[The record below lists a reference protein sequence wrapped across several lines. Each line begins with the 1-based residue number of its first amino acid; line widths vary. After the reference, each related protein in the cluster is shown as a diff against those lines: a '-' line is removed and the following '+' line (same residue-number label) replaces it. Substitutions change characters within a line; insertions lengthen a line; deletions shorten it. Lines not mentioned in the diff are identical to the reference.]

1 MLVLPFQTERRFGH
15 QKYPAHHRICISIP
29 LPKAEWEH
37 IFSFLRR
44 QLTKDYL
51 SMNNKTLE
59 RILQFWLR
67 TEDYSIE
74 QYDHAIDLFFAEY
87 PGRHNYPSE
96 RKKATNVQSKPS
108 SLTEINEVFQQATTI
123 DKINIVDISSSDR
136 VATLF

>member
-1 MLVLPFQTERRFGH
+1 
-15 QKYPAHHRICISIP
+15 
-29 LPKAEWEH
+29 
-37 IFSFLRR
+37 
-44 QLTKDYL
+44 
-51 SMNNKTLE
+51 MNNETLE

-74 QYDHAIDLFFAEY
+74 QNDHAIDLFLAEY
-87 PGRHNYPSE
+87 PDGHNYPSE

-123 DKINIVDISSSDR
+123 DKIDIVDISSSDR